1 MYKKNYLSPKF
12 GFVAYE
18 DEDVITASFGYKTD
32 EEGNDDNDI
41 GYWNAF
47 SEGGVTQ

>member
-32 EEGNDDNDI
+32 EEGNDDNNI